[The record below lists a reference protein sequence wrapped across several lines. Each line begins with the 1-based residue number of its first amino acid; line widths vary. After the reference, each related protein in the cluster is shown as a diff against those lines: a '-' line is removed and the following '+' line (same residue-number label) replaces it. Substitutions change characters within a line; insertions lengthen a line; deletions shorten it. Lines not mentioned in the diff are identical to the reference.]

1 MSRVDVR
8 YICQRAANAI
18 ISEIGPYRVS
28 TDALQAI
35 NQFLDEF
42 LRLLLAS
49 SLSLDLS
56 RTKAVVFDLL
66 PSTLGKNAIVEA
78 ELEVKTFTET
88 ETIDIEVYERMR
100 SLDNLP
106 LETTLP
112 LLRDKCLEFCTLAD
126 KEEQQQ
132 LQVTTDAEKKNA
144 IVISPIV
151 AIYITTVLEHI
162 AEYILTAIAMI
173 AENEDIEYVRVKE
186 VYVALVDDS
195 QVGGVFSRMEMRE
208 KMEKR
213 AIAYGY
219 RPRSSMM
226 PAQSRPVSRK
236 QSYLDMNGNTA
247 FLNINFDDADLAYED
262 NDQDRFSSTYSLKS
276 NNSAYRPTSVLTSS
290 TSNGTVSTVAS
301 STTNS
306 SKKAFKLFKKDARQS
321 TVESQKSPPL
331 SVSVYD
337 PDAPTMNFED
347 LIRSGNTMR
356 VSLTPNRLRS
366 IEVKDLTEAPPEPT
380 WERRSSAMPRKSTA
394 SAKLAPPLPS
404 SPPPTQQQQHR
415 LTTPSAKSEP
425 LLDDTL
431 KRFEILQQRALL
443 ESPVDPANVAPKPA
457 EEPPVAAAVAAAA
470 AMTAR
475 FENPREAPKPPVQK
489 PASQLAKQRQSVD
502 EPKKEIKV
510 LRRGSMSSRKSRE
523 NLRRQRLLE
532 EQAALAAE
540 NAPEL
545 PRDLIPNN
553 GMLDLPTPP
562 PSEDLAAAVQ
572 DSRRNSL
579 KKSFKV
585 NKSAPNLSIHNE
597 DRQVHFTSEPDSLDS
612 TIPERPSVVVA
623 KRRQSLHENNNAPNR
638 LSTAGS
644 VGMSIKAWDEILKQN
659 MEDRRRSTISMSFDD
674 DDTNNNSGSEVEGSA
689 SSRRR
694 SHKVES
700 KVLDKVLKFEG
711 ATSLDDYR
719 ASYVPRR
726 QRFVYLQRNTN
737 ALERKTTRP
746 LSRVAPMGV
755 DMAVQTEPSEK
766 KEDVAPTLVVTTED
780 DSLGTMARRE
790 IDAESI
796 MSHRSSERGVMDG
809 DEEWFLQ
816 DDEWDDIQDQEN
828 AVVEWLLGDA

>member
-42 LRLLLAS
+42 LRLLLS
-49 SLSLDLS
+49 NSLSLDLS

-88 ETIDIEVYERMR
+88 ETIDIEIYERMR
-100 SLDNLP
+100 SLDNLVF
-106 LETTLP
+106 EDTLP
-112 LLRDKCLEFCTLAD
+112 LLREKCLEFCTLAD

-132 LQVTTDAEKKNA
+132 FEASSEIARKDA

-162 AEYILTAIAMI
+162 AEYILTAVAMI
-173 AENEDIEYVRVKE
+173 AESEDIEYVRVKE
-186 VYVALVDDS
+186 VYVALADDA

-213 AIAYGY
+213 AMAYGY
-219 RPRSSMM
+219 RPRSSLM
-226 PAQSRPVSRK
+226 PPQSRPASRK
-236 QSYLDMNGNTA
+236 QSYLDMNSNNY
-247 FLNINFDDADLAYED
+247 LDINFDDMDSPYED
-262 NDQDRFSSTYSLKS
+262 RDQDQFSSTYSLKS
-276 NNSAYRPTSVLTSS
+276 TSSAYRPTSVLTSS
-290 TSNGTVSTVAS
+290 TSNGTVSTAAS
-301 STTNS
+301 STTNN
-306 SKKAFKLFKKDARQS
+306 SKKAFKLFKKDARHS
-321 TVESQKSPPL
+321 NLDSQKSPPL

-337 PDAPTMNFED
+337 PEAPTMDFED

-366 IEVKDLTEAPPEPT
+366 IEVKDLTEPPLEPA
-380 WERRSSAMPRKSTA
+380 WERRSTASPRKSTA
-394 SAKLAPPLPS
+394 STTTKSAAPLPIATTPRMVTPPPPPFKTEPPL
-404 SPPPTQQQQHR
+404 
-415 LTTPSAKSEP
+415 E
-425 LLDDTL
+425 DTL
-431 KRFEILQQRALL
+431 KKFEMQQQKGISEPRSESQIGVTKPLEEPASRFEHPRA
-443 ESPVDPANVAPKPA
+443 
-457 EEPPVAAAVAAAA
+457 
-470 AMTAR
+470 
-475 FENPREAPKPPVQK
+475 APKPPVQK
-489 PASQLAKQRQSVD
+489 PASQPAKPRQSMD
-502 EPKKEIKV
+502 EPKKETV

-545 PRDLIPNN
+545 PREPITINIVP
-553 GMLDLPTPP
+553 DLPTPP
-562 PSEDLAAAVQ
+562 ASEDSPTKE
-572 DSRRNSL
+572 SRRDSL
-579 KKSFKV
+579 KKSLKV
-585 NKSAPNLSIHNE
+585 NKSAPNLSIHSE
-597 DRQVHFTSEPDSLDS
+597 DRQVHFTSEPESLDS
-612 TIPERPSVVVA
+612 AATGAATPERPSVVVA
-623 KRRQSLHENNNAPNR
+623 KRRQSLHEHNMPNR

-659 MEDRRRSTISMSFDD
+659 TADKRRSTISFDD
-674 DDTNNNSGSEVEGSA
+674 DEANSGSDAESN
-689 SSRRR
+689 RRR
-694 SHKVES
+694 SRKVEG

-711 ATSLDDYR
+711 ASSLDDYR

-726 QRFVYLQRNTN
+726 QRFVYLQRSPN
-737 ALERKTTRP
+737 ALERKPTRP
-746 LSRVAPMGV
+746 LSRVAPLGI
-755 DMAVQTEPSEK
+755 DMATQTEPEEK
-766 KEDVAPTLVVTTED
+766 KKDVTPTLVVTTEG
-780 DSLGTMARRE
+780 SLGPMKRRE

-796 MSHRSSERGVMDG
+796 ISQRSSEHGVMDG

-816 DDEWDDIQDQEN
+816 DDEWEDVQDQEN